1 MQKFL
6 LLFSLIP
13 FIAVAQLK
21 PSSKKAA
28 PLIESITSDTV
39 KGSCKK
45 IVFEYDKLK
54 RVSSI
59 SVKKIEIKKRS
70 ENTTSTIEIKIEVQ
84 KFHYRQNEQ
93 IPFARLI
100 DFYDDET
107 GELILEYQKLEYF
120 LFKDEKRIGDSTIY
134 PGGEQQ
140 KEDSELEDKHS
151 PKRVATFVQTQTKV
165 IHILDLSKKN
175 PNTYTPTNIYEDS
188 FAINKDH
195 NIGYESTIHD
205 DGSKFYTRAF
215 FTFTKYDKY
224 INPLHQLNIAP
235 LLSNEKITLS
245 IETTEKVGD
254 DRRSF
259 DWYDLEFNWHYL
271 NKNNPM
277 NYSIERGETQTPL
290 KDMIQFAYTYNQ
302 YHQPI
307 YCKIIIKK
315 VMNRNEGHRYDYKAR
330 TFKKAFTFRYKQ

>member
-6 LLFSLIP
+6 LLIGLIP
-13 FIAVAQLK
+13 FISNAQVK
-21 PSSKKAA
+21 PSSNNTI

-45 IVFEYDKLK
+45 IVFEYDQLK

-59 SVKKIEIKKRS
+59 SVKEISIKKES
-70 ENTTSTIEIKIEVQ
+70 GSVETLIKVQ
-84 KFHYRQNEQ
+84 DFQYHQNEQ
-93 IPFARLI
+93 LPFASHI
-100 DFYDDET
+100 YNYDYEDIRMIRDRV
-107 GELILEYQKLEYF
+107 GPSQQLQYF
-120 LFKDEKRIGDSTIY
+120 LFKNGKRIGDSVVY
-134 PGGEQQ
+134 PLYRVKVNAQ
-140 KEDSELEDKHS
+140 
-151 PKRVATFVQTQTKV
+151 VATFVQTPTKV
-165 IHILDLSKKN
+165 IHILDLSEKN
-175 PNTYTPTNIYEDS
+175 PKTYVPANIYEDS

-205 DGSKFYTRAF
+205 DGSKFYNRAYF
-215 FTFTKYDKY
+215 AFTKYDKS

-235 LLSNEKITLS
+235 LLSNEKFTLFF
-245 IETTEKVGD
+245 ETTEKVGN
-254 DRRSF
+254 DRGSF
-259 DWYDLEFNWHYL
+259 DWYDLEFKWHYL
-271 NKNNPM
+271 NQNNPM

-290 KDMIQFAYTYNQ
+290 KDMIQLAYTYNQ

-315 VMNRNEGHRYDYKAR
+315 VMNKDEDHEYDYKAR